1 MQDVQ
6 ETDTL
11 AAPALARSRRRR
23 TLSPGIK
30 PTGRLQNIEPQ
41 PLEQSQKRLAW
52 RAELEK
58 QIASLQVWTS
68 QFSGSLRSRLGTVTA
83 DIIIHST
90 SLTSR
95 GMQQIVSVWQ
105 RTDFRAVPQRIQ
117 AARQHFLLYCHL
129 RLSDRSLNRLLFVPS
144 PEQSDLAKLLA
155 GAEQHSATTDRP
167 IPQRVFNWALKAI
180 HGETKSCTFV
190 DCKAGRGR
198 ALVLASRHPFEAIVG
213 VEPSATLHDDAL
225 MNISQFP
232 RSLMACRTIEC
243 LHSDPADLPI
253 ADESAV
259 YFLFA
264 PPGRAAMEQLIGRI
278 VASYRQQPRRLYIV
292 AVDPRHID
300 IIENSEVFEPIAY
313 PLATR
318 IKASLFS
325 PFRIA
330 AYRTLV

>member
-1 MQDVQ
+1 MQEVQ

-11 AAPALARSRRRR
+11 AAPALTRSRRRR

-30 PTGRLQNIEPQ
+30 PTSLLQNIEPQ
-41 PLEQSQKRLAW
+41 PLEQSQKKTNW

-58 QIASLQVWTS
+58 HIASVQAWTS
-68 QFSGSLRSRLGTVTA
+68 QFSSSLPSRLGTVTA
-83 DIIIHST
+83 DIMTHST

-95 GMQQIVSVWQ
+95 GMHQIVSAWQ
-105 RTDFRAVPQRIQ
+105 RTDFRAGPQRIQ
-117 AARQHFLLYCHL
+117 AARRHFLLYCHL
-129 RLSDRSLNRLLFVPS
+129 RLADRSLNRLLFVPS
-144 PEQSDLAKLLA
+144 PEQSDLANVLA
-155 GAEQHSATTDRP
+155 GAEQQYAPTDRP

-180 HGETKSCTFV
+180 NEETKSCTFV

-198 ALVLASRHPFEAIVG
+198 ALMLASCHPFEAILG

-232 RSLMACRTIEC
+232 RSLMACRAIEC
-243 LHSDPADLPI
+243 LHSEPADLPI
-253 ADESAV
+253 ADERAV

-264 PPGRAAMEQLIGRI
+264 PPGRAAMEQLIARI
-278 VASYRQQPRRLYIV
+278 VASYRQRPRRLYIV

-300 IIENSEVFEPIAY
+300 VIENSEVFEPICY
-313 PLATR
+313 PLTTR

-325 PFRIA
+325 PFRMA

>member
-11 AAPALARSRRRR
+11 AAPALTRSRRRR
-23 TLSPGIK
+23 TLSAGIK
-30 PTGRLQNIEPQ
+30 ATSRLQNIESQ
-41 PLEQSQKRLAW
+41 PLENPQTQANW
-52 RAELEK
+52 RTGLEN
-58 QIASLQVWTS
+58 QIASLQVWAS
-68 QFSGSLRSRLGTVTA
+68 QLSSSLQSRLGTVTA
-83 DIIIHST
+83 DIKTHSA

-95 GMQQIVSVWQ
+95 GMRQIVFAWQ
-105 RTDFRAVPQRIQ
+105 RTDIKTVPQRLQ
-117 AARQHFLLYCHL
+117 AVRRHFLLYCHL
-129 RLSDRSLNRLLFVPS
+129 RLSDRSLNQLLFVPS
-144 PEQSDLAKLLA
+144 PEQSDLANVLA
-155 GAEQHSATTDRP
+155 SAEQQCAPSDRP
-167 IPQRVFNWALKAI
+167 IPQRVFNWALKAV

-198 ALVLASRHPFEAIVG
+198 ALILASRHPFESILG

-232 RSLMACRTIEC
+232 RSLMACRSVEC
-243 LHSDPADLPI
+243 LHSDPADVPI
-253 ADESAV
+253 ADGSAV

-264 PPGRAAMEQLIGRI
+264 PPGRAAMEQLIDRI
-278 VASYRQQPRRLYIV
+278 VASYRQQPRRIYFV
-292 AVDPRHID
+292 AVDPRHLD
-300 IIENSEVFEPIAY
+300 IIENAEVFEPIAY

-318 IKASLFS
+318 LKMSLLS